1 MSDITI
7 PSADPHAAHR
17 RPLPEGAPNAVG
29 RYDVLRLLG
38 EGTFGRV
45 YLAHD
50 PQLSRYV
57 ALKLPREQLPF
68 DAHEKFLRE
77 AKASADIYHPNVCP
91 VYDVGVHDKTPYIV
105 MRCVGSTLDQ
115 VLSGEPLDGPTAI
128 GFALQIAKGLE
139 AAHAKGIVHRD
150 LKPGNVLYDAT
161 ADQLLLT
168 DFGIARWLDGTAST
182 TGGLKGNPA
191 HMAPEQWDP
200 QFGDVSARTDVY
212 SLGVLLFRMLTGVP
226 LFTGGV
232 AELMR
237 AHCDKPPRRP
247 TDVRPDLDPRCDAVC
262 VRALAKEPEKRFGS
276 ATEFAAA
283 LAALLAPPPSN
294 AGGTKWTVGVPGMW
308 YARGAGAPRG
318 AKWDISTPTPGP
330 VPCETGRV
338 YRLEASPQADD
349 RDLAALSF
357 LKGFPA
363 LHRLDLNGC
372 EQLTDSALTAVGNLT
387 TLRTLHLRWCK
398 NLTDAGLAAVAPL
411 AELAALDLRGCKEIT
426 DAGAKHLRAFPK
438 LEALDVMFCNK
449 LTDAA
454 LSHFASLRALRTL
467 NLSECFR
474 VTDEGLT
481 ALAPLT
487 ELRVLHLNW
496 CMALTNAGLSA
507 LAALPSLAELSVQG
521 CPHLTDAG
529 LEALTKLPNL
539 RWLHVGA
546 CDGITQAGRD
556 ALQRAMPR
564 LKLER

>member
-1 MSDITI
+1 MSDQTTTT
-7 PSADPHAAHR
+7 DPHAAHR
-17 RPLPEGAPNAVG
+17 RPLPDGAPAAVA
-29 RYDVLRLLG
+29 RYAVLRLLG

-57 ALKLPREQLPF
+57 ALKLPRDPLAPE
-68 DAHEKFLRE
+68 AHEKFLRG
-77 AKASADIYHPNVCP
+77 ARASATIDHSNVCP
-91 VYDVGVHDKTPYIV
+91 VYDVGVHEKAPYIV

-115 VLSGEPLDGPTAI
+115 VLSGEPLDAPTAI

-139 AAHAKGIVHRD
+139 AAHAKNIVHRD
-150 LKPGNVLYDAT
+150 LKPGNVLYDPT
-161 ADQLLLT
+161 SDQLLLT

-200 QFGDVSARTDVY
+200 QFGEVTARTDVY

-226 LFTGGV
+226 LFTGGA

-262 VRALAKEPEKRFGS
+262 AQALAKEPDKRFGS

-283 LAALLAPPPSN
+283 LGALLAPPPSN

-308 YARGAGAPRG
+308 YARGAGAPLG
-318 AKWDISTPTPGP
+318 AKWEISTPTPGP
-330 VPCETGRV
+330 VPCEPNRV

-372 EQLTDSALTAVGNLT
+372 EQLTDGALAAVGDLP

-398 NLTDAGLAAVAPL
+398 NLTDAGLSALAPL
-411 AELAALDLRGCKEIT
+411 TELTALDLRGCKEIK
-426 DAGAKHLRAFPK
+426 DAGAKHLTALRK
-438 LEALDVMFCNK
+438 LETLDVMFCNR
-449 LTDAA
+449 LTDSA
-454 LSHFASLRALRTL
+454 LSHFATLRALRTL

-474 VTDEGLT
+474 VSDDGLS
-481 ALAPLT
+481 ALSPLR
-487 ELRVLHLNW
+487 EMRVLHLNW
-496 CMALTNAGLSA
+496 CMALTDAGLAA
-507 LAALPSLAELSVQG
+507 LASLPSLAELSVQG

-529 LEALTKLPNL
+529 LQALASLPNL

-546 CDGITQAGRD
+546 CDGITQSGRD
-556 ALQRAMPR
+556 ALQHAMPK